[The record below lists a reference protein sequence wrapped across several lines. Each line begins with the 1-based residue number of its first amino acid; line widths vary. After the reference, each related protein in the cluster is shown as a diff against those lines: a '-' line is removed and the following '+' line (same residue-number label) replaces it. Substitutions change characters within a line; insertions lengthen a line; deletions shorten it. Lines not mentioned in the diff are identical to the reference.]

1 MHGSFQPLDSIRLFY
16 IFFRHCI
23 LFHELNDVLSHQ
35 FTRVWQTFSVKS
47 QVIYIWAFQ
56 ITNSWFLLQLL
67 NSSLQDRSSHGQ
79 HIEMNWHDQISPG
92 GWLWFLIPALT
103 YLIYEAKPLIKSQQS
118 QIKEKKTVKVQRE
131 STTKNLE
138 LQARQSLER
147 KKKENE

>member
-118 QIKEKKTVKVQRE
+118 QIK
-131 STTKNLE
+131 
-138 LQARQSLER
+138 
-147 KKKENE
+147 